1 MKSKLFSLIASGL
14 FIPLSVVV
22 QIGIM
27 FYFQFMDSF
36 FLFSVTAN
44 TSATPRVGIITFET
58 ASGEVITTLTVSQ
71 EGTVLNLSESEIT
84 LGQEA
89 DSFTRISVTSDTEWT
104 WTDDASWITSTEG
117 SPQNGAFFFN
127 NIIISIK

>member
-1 MKSKLFSLIASGL
+1 M
-14 FIPLSVVV
+14 
-22 QIGIM
+22 
-27 FYFQFMDSF
+27 
-36 FLFSVTAN
+36 T
-44 TSATPRVGIITFET
+44 T
-58 ASGEVITTLTVSQ
+58 ASGEVITTLTVTQ

-89 DSFTRISVTSDTEWT
+89 DSLTQISVTSDTEWT

-127 NIIISIK
+127 NIISFDFAVTENTTGAPRVGTITFTSDQVGVLSGPS